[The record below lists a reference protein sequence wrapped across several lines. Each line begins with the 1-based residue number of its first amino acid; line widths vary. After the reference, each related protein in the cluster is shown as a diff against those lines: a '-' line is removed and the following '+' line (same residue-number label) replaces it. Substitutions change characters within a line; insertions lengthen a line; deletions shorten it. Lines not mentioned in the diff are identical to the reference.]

1 MLFYVQIFVAVIST
15 LLNFVRMFKKSHEE
29 NCKQLEFERKKAEK
43 EAAEKMKINAP
54 DTGHLLQPEVRSV
67 K

>member
-1 MLFYVQIFVAVIST
+1 MIST
-15 LLNFVRMFKKSHEE
+15 LLNFVRMFKQAHEE

-43 EAAEKMKINAP
+43 EASEKMKINAS
-54 DTGHLLQPEVRSV
+54 DTGHLLQSQARSV

>member
-1 MLFYVQIFVAVIST
+1 MHELFCAVIST
-15 LLNFVRMFKKSHEE
+15 LLNFVRMFKRSHEE

-43 EAAEKMKINAP
+43 EASEKLKMNASE
-54 DTGHLLQPEVRSV
+54 TGHLLQSQVRSV